1 MDGHP
6 PSFRKWSVLA
16 FATESVIAI
25 FAFLFMI
32 VFLKWEINATMM
44 YLLLLVMVLSA
55 VLLLVTGRHP
65 WRNDRIRGIIPR
77 YRHSGRCPEPGI
89 PADSCRTRFL
99 LIWSFP

>member
-25 FAFLFMI
+25 LAFLFMI

-55 VLLLVTGRHP
+55 VLLLVTGRT
-65 WRNDRIRGIIPR
+65 
-77 YRHSGRCPEPGI
+77 SVEK
-89 PADSCRTRFL
+89 
-99 LIWSFP
+99 